1 MHWNSYCTSL
11 VSYRSCYCL
20 PYPPSCISRK
30 LKITAIFKLVNS
42 FLDLFIL
49 AQLCPRWGFWLSC
62 VRLFSD
68 SRFNWEFWLWNL
80 VFLSCTYWSL
90 IGFSIFKILCI
101 NAMASPVR
109 WYPSIVSNFGRWLM
123 SLATIIGVREVS
135 EWYDKFTHLLK

>member
-1 MHWNSYCTSL
+1 MKKGILRKSRSGGTYGDIFLTNIHAIPMLVFWSFIPIVDFGVFHEWYCIL
-11 VSYRSCYCL
+11 
-20 PYPPSCISRK
+20 
-30 LKITAIFKLVNS
+30 LKPNYG
-42 FLDLFIL
+42 LDLPGQSRCI
-49 AQLCPRWGFWLSC
+49 AQR
-62 VRLFSD
+62 
-68 SRFNWEFWLWNL
+68 LWNL